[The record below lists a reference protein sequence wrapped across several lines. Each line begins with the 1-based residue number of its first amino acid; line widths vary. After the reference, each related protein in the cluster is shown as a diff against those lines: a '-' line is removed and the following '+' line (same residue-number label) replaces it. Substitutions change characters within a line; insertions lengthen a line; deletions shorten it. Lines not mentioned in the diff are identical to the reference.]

1 MGLYLGKE
9 KISNLSV
16 GQATSGVTN
25 ISDETTINISG
36 ILKGENNKI
45 VSATPGVDYV
55 IPGDSTV
62 TSVNGKTGDVHLVKA
77 DVGLSQVHNITQY
90 SAKNPPPY
98 PVTSVNG
105 KTGDVTVSEV
115 PSVTASDNGKV
126 ATVVNGVW
134 STKHPTTYSSFRGAS
149 ASAEGG
155 TGLVPSPKKGQQN
168 RYLKGDGTWADVL
181 PQVTASDNGKFL
193 RVVNGAWAVAEV
205 DNASGVS
212 F

>member
-1 MGLYLGKE
+1 MGLYLGRE

-16 GQATSGVTN
+16 RQTTLGITD
-25 ISDETTINISG
+25 ISDKTTTNISG

-45 VSATPGVDYV
+45 VPATPGVDYV
-55 IPGDSTV
+55 VPGDSTV
-62 TSVNGKTGDVHLVKA
+62 TSINGQTGAVILSASDIGAQSAITVNGILKGDG
-77 DVGLSQVHNITQY
+77 VGGVTAAEAGTDYMAPI
-90 SAKNPPPY
+90 A
-98 PVTSVNG
+98 VTS
-105 KTGDVTVSEV
+105 
-115 PSVTASDNGKV
+115 ADNGKV

-134 STKHPTTYSSFRGAS
+134 SAKHPTSYGPFSGAS
-149 ASAEGG
+149 ASAAGAV
-155 TGLVPSPKKGQQN
+155 GLVPSPKKGQQN

-181 PQVTASDNGKFL
+181 PQVAASDNGKFL